1 MKVSKSTFY
10 RDIDVLL
17 KDGAVKKTSE
27 GYSISTELFPV
38 FDSKEKEMI
47 RELKSY
53 LDESAKNDGEF
64 KNTRLYRTFY
74 YYYNKG
80 FEGLDMP
87 ISDFITQLTS
97 GFFFKKKPDTDSNKK
112 ERAKQTYS
120 F

>member
-10 RDIDVLL
+10 RDIDELL
-17 KDGAVKKTSE
+17 QLGIVIKKEE

-47 RELKSY
+47 RKLKSY
-53 LDESAKNDGEF
+53 LDESANNDEEY
-64 KNTRLYRTFY
+64 KKTRLYHTFY

-87 ISDFITQLTS
+87 ISDFILQLTT
-97 GFFFKKKPDTDSNKK
+97 GFFFKNKPDTDSNKK
-112 ERAKQTYS
+112 EQEKRTIP